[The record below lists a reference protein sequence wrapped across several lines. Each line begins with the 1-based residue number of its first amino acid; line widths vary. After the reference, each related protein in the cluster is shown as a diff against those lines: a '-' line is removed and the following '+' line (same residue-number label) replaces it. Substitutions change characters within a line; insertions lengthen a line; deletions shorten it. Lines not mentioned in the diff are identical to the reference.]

1 MILENRAVT
10 APLVYKKSARPSEL
24 RNLWIGRIFIWASIL
39 LTLFPL
45 IAIVSASLAK
55 GESFSQGGSIF
66 PKAITFQNYIDV
78 LTKTDFLIWVKNSMF
93 LCTFVAIVQ
102 LIITIPA
109 SYAFSRLK
117 FLGKKNG
124 LMALLILQMFPAMM
138 AIPAILAI
146 AYQFDF
152 MDKLWALALLMCG
165 GSAYNI
171 WLLKGFIDGI
181 PKELDE
187 AAYVDGATT
196 FQTFV
201 KVILPL
207 IRSMLVVMFV
217 FSFIGCYSEFV
228 LTSALMKDP
237 SVQTIAT
244 GLRQFINN
252 QYSTNWTQF
261 AAASTMASLPIII
274 IFSVLQK
281 FIAQG
286 LVAGAVKG

>member
-1 MILENRAVT
+1 MNSNDKTIQ
-10 APLVYKKSARPSEL
+10 APLVYKKRMRPSEM
-24 RNLWIGRIFIWASIL
+24 RNLWLGRIFIWITLIL
-39 LTLFPL
+39 TIFPL
-45 IAIVSASLAK
+45 IAIISASLAK
-55 GESFSQGGSIF
+55 GESFSQAGEIF
-66 PKAITFQNYIDV
+66 PREITFDNYIAV
-78 LTKTDFLIWVKNSMF
+78 LTQTDFLIWVKNSMF
-93 LCTFVAIVQ
+93 LCFSVAIIQ
-102 LIITIPA
+102 LIITTPA

-117 FLGKKNG
+117 FIGKKNG
-124 LMALLILQMFPAMM
+124 LMFLLILQMFPAMM

-146 AYQFDF
+146 AYKLDF
-152 MDKLWALALLMCG
+152 MDKIWALIILMSG

-196 FQTFV
+196 FQTFLQI
-201 KVILPL
+201 ILPL
-207 IRSMLVVMFV
+207 TRSMLVVMFV

-237 SVQTIAT
+237 SSQTVAT

-252 QYSTNWTQF
+252 QFSTNWTQF
-261 AAASTMASLPIII
+261 AAAAIMASLPIVIV
-274 IFSVLQK
+274 FTLLQK